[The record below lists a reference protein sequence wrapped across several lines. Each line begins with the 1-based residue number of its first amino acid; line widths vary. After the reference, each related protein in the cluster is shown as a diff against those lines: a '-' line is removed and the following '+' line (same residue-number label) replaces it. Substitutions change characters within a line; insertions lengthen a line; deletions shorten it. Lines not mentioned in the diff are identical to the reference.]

1 MQKSVVFLYTNN
13 EQTEKEIRETIPLT
27 IAQKKFLGINLMKE
41 SKDLFNEKYKPL
53 KRETEEYIRRWKEL
67 TDW

>member
-1 MQKSVVFLYTNN
+1 
-13 EQTEKEIRETIPLT
+13 
-27 IAQKKFLGINLMKE
+27 MKE